1 MSLTSPL
8 GRVLGLGSAKEGSR
22 HWYAQRLS
30 SVAVAALAK
39 FGRGGAATERLVVPD
54 DLVPLVVAHA
64 ATTGVEPEAALRA
77 LLEASLAGPPDRG

>member
-30 SVAVAALAK
+30 AIALAILGIW
-39 FGRGGAATERLVVPD
+39 FF
-54 DLVPLVVAHA
+54 VA
-64 ATTGVEPEAALRA
+64 
-77 LLEASLAGPPDRG
+77 LAGLDGVDLDRVRT